1 MRGGGL
7 MTTIGGRLR
16 VRGKRGLAAAVAGVV
31 VITMSAGTALAA
43 TAVGGDQDFTDG
55 TILSNF
61 FAFDAASRGEAAPFD
76 RFRGSDPGYAG
87 PIDDEP
93 PTESFDEQFTLT
105 LEPGSYASG
114 DFTLGIYDHD
124 SATPGSQ
131 LFYFGV
137 DGVDLTTLL
146 DQALESRGGTQAEYN
161 VYTIALPAAA
171 LAEFA
176 DGAGTFR
183 LALQGPTIA
192 ESGESLPYNGAGLD
206 FARLDLVP
214 AGTGSSD
221 PAGAVGEAIADLGLS
236 TEDRD
241 VLLYLLNAAED
252 YVADG
257 GDDAATDAVDKLEDL
272 IDKTQDYVENGTITQ
287 ADGDNLIALVQ
298 DFIDSI
304 ES

>member
-43 TAVGGDQDFTDG
+43 TAVGGVQDFTDG
-55 TILSNF
+55 TIVGYY
-61 FAFDAASRGEAAPFD
+61 AFNAASRGEAAPFD
-76 RFRGSDPGYAG
+76 RFRGGDTVYAG
-87 PIDDEP
+87 PIGEEP
-93 PTESFDEQFTLT
+93 PTPSFDEQFTLT
-105 LEPGSYASG
+105 LDPGSYASG

-236 TEDRD
+236 TEDGD
-241 VLLYLLNAAED
+241 VLLDLLNAAED
-252 YVADG
+252 YLADG
-257 GDDAATDAVDKLEDL
+257 GDDAANDAVDKLEDL
-272 IDKTQDYVENGTITQ
+272 IDKTQDYIEDGTITQ